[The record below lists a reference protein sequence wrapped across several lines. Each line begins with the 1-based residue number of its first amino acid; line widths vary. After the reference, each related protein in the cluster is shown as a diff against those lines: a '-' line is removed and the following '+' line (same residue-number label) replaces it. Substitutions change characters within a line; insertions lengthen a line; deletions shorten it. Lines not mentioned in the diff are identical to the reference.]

1 MNMEQMKIEEIKKQI
16 ALIKQDI
23 KNKRYVIEDL
33 LYQLYGDNEE
43 DLME

>member
-1 MNMEQMKIEEIKKQI
+1 MNSEKLKIEELKKQI
-16 ALIKQDI
+16 EKIKQDI

>member
-1 MNMEQMKIEEIKKQI
+1 MNSEQIKIEEIKKQI